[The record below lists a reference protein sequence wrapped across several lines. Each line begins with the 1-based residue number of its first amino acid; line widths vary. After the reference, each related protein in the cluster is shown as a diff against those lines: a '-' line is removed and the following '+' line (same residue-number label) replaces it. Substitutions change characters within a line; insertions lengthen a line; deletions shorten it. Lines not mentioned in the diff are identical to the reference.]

1 MDTAFYEDKYG
12 YLLRE
17 GFQKNKSI
25 RRKFFKA
32 TQYYD
37 NQQYDDALQLFSALE
52 KKCTD
57 YQEHTA
63 VFLMEGLC
71 YHYKQMWNHEIAAYQ
86 AVLEQEPSYSR
97 AWSNLG
103 HVYFTAGKT
112 NLAKEA
118 YTKALACDPSNEYAY
133 ANLAVLY
140 LHTGEYEQALDYALH
155 ALQQNQRLAAA
166 ASAASAAY
174 ANLGDRENA
183 MKYCN
188 LYSMCG
194 GDFENAK
201 KMIEN
206 ILLNQKGKE
215 TSN

>member
-1 MDTAFYEDKYG
+1 MDAAFYEDKYG
-12 YLLRE
+12 YLLRD
-17 GFQKNKSI
+17 GFQKQKSA
-25 RRKFFKA
+25 RKKFFKA

-37 NQQYDDALQLFSALE
+37 QQQYDNALQLFSALE
-52 KKCTD
+52 KKCTN

-63 VFLMEGLC
+63 IFLMEGLC

-103 HVYFTAGKT
+103 HVYFTAGKID
-112 NLAKEA
+112 LAKEA
-118 YTKALACDPSNEYAY
+118 YAKAITYDPCNEYAY
-133 ANLAVLY
+133 TNLAAVY
-140 LHTGEYEQALDYALH
+140 LHTGEYEQALDYALR

-183 MKYCN
+183 MRYCN

-194 GDFENAK
+194 GNFENAK
-201 KMIEN
+201 TMVEN
-206 ILLNQKGKE
+206 ILLHQTGKE
-215 TSN
+215 SSH